1 VRRRRSRRAWAGLA
15 VVLATSALLA
25 GCMRMPESGPVV
37 ETRST
42 GSLGDQPVINIDPRP
57 PQPGASAGEIVKGF
71 LDAMTATPIQTTVAR
86 EFLTKELSTSWD
98 PQRRLITY
106 ADALP
111 PRLRGAEEVTVRL
124 TSADELDSRL
134 AWQGRLP
141 KGQRRLDF
149 PVTMENGE
157 FRIAQA
163 PNALIV
169 PETWFEQRFHE
180 VSLYFFDPSG
190 QILVPE
196 PVFVPSG
203 EQLTTALVKGLLRGP
218 AEEPSRVARSY
229 IPPGL
234 DYGVSV
240 AVSSD
245 GVADISLKGDAGP
258 ETTQSVERMLAQF
271 AWTLRQD
278 PSVRAVRVSIGG
290 EPVQVRGGDSQV
302 SVDQGAAF
310 DPTGFQSSPLL
321 YGLRNG
327 LLVSG
332 PASRLTPVD
341 GPLGK
346 EPYGLLSL
354 AVNLDATRA
363 AGVSG
368 GGHAVLVGPVHGS
381 GGTVRQVVSDA
392 DDLLRPAWDFANR
405 LWLVDRT
412 SAGARVSYV
421 TGDRVASLRIPGVTG
436 ERVSRFL
443 VSRDGSRLVAVVQRR
458 SGDAIMV
465 SRIRHDEKGQ
475 VIGAS
480 AAQRIT
486 WEGGGRL
493 RIRDI
498 GWHSATSIAVLNLV
512 GDQLAQVRSLAI
524 DGSPA
529 ALNNLSLTLQGNISA
544 LVASPTP
551 GESTYSLTRTSLRDL
566 SSPEQGLTPVDHA
579 TTTLTYVG

>member
-1 VRRRRSRRAWAGLA
+1 VRRAWAGVA
-15 VVLATSALLA
+15 VALATSALLA

-57 PQPGASAGEIVKGF
+57 PQQGASAGEIVKGF

-124 TSADELDSRL
+124 TAADQLDSRL

-218 AEEPSRVARSY
+218 AEEPSQVTRSY

-240 AVSSD
+240 AVSAD

-302 SVDQGAAF
+302 GVDQGAAF
-310 DPTGFQSSPLL
+310 DPTGIQSSLLL

-327 LLVSG
+327 VLVSG
-332 PASRLTPVD
+332 QPGRLNPVD

-346 EPYGLLSL
+346 KPYGIRSL
-354 AVNLDATRA
+354 AVNLDATRV

-368 GGHAVLVGPVHGS
+368 GGHAVVVGPVHGAGS
-381 GGTVRQVVSDA
+381 VRQMVSSA

-412 SAGARVSYV
+412 ASGARVLFLTGSKV
-421 TGDRVASLRIPGVTG
+421 TSLQVPGVSG

-465 SRIRHDEKGQ
+465 SRIRHDEQGH
-475 VIGAS
+475 VLGAS
-480 AAQRIT
+480 PAQRIT

-498 GWHSATSIAVLNLV
+498 GWHSPTSIAVLNLV
-512 GDQLAQVRSLAI
+512 GDQLAQVRSLAV

-529 ALNNLSLTLQGNISA
+529 GLNNLSLTLQGNISA

-566 SSPEQGLTPVDHA
+566 SSPEQGLTPVERG